1 MCAREILEGIIYAL
15 NLSLALSLNARVA
28 LHLSFI
34 INIIHSTHTH
44 VDRRRRRR
52 RRRSYLIRVL
62 AMRALARD
70 VRFDGV
76 GAGWWNDEHDASAHS
91 AHVKVAGNGASSKP
105 NTFALALRG
114 IYAHTHTN
122 THYTLSKLPARHQSA
137 RNTQKPDLTIHGRR
151 AQQQHCTHLTAA
163 PHHQFK
169 RIGFCTYSNRI
180 DFTCSRRRVRKY
192 LLKIRGWGGIADS

>member
-76 GAGWWNDEHDASAHS
+76 GAGWWNDEHDASEHRS
-91 AHVKVAGNGASSKP
+91 CEGRRKWRELQTEHVCASITW
-105 NTFALALRG
+105 NICT
-114 IYAHTHTN
+114 HTHE
-122 THYTLSKLPARHQSA
+122 HTLHP
-137 RNTQKPDLTIHGRR
+137 
-151 AQQQHCTHLTAA
+151 
-163 PHHQFK
+163 F
-169 RIGFCTYSNRI
+169 
-180 DFTCSRRRVRKY
+180 
-192 LLKIRGWGGIADS
+192 